1 MDTMLWRYVECRS
14 YFDHLCAWR
23 RLKLSPYNCFVPS
36 TEGGPSPA
44 SAEYNPG
51 PVIVMKNGV
60 FRPQSQHSTQPHSR
74 PPAGAQ
80 DSKHAQCIF
89 VNISQLATAQIIS
102 TGFGA
107 RRCSIICTCSYSNV
121 IMNQGPG
128 SVLCSP
134 CSINIGDGV
143 LCCVRRQAAY

>member
-1 MDTMLWRYVECRS
+1 MNLK
-14 YFDHLCAWR
+14 FFNPLCNA
-23 RLKLSPYNCFVPS
+23 SEIFVPF
-36 TEGGPSPA
+36 TEEGASPA

-51 PVIVMKNGV
+51 HGDCDEEWSIPATAPTFYIT
-60 FRPQSQHSTQPHSR
+60 SQPA
-74 PPAGAQ
+74 PAGAQ